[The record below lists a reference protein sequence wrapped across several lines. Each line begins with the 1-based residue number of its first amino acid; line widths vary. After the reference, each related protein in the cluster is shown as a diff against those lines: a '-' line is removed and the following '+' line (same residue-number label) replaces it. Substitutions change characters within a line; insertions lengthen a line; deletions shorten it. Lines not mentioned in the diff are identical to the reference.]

1 MPNGQP
7 VTEDHVS
14 GRSDLDLRSTLALVE
29 LINDEDAGVPA
40 AVRNAARP
48 LAAAID
54 AIAER
59 LALGGRLI
67 YVGAGSSGR
76 LAAVD
81 AAECGPTFGVPPEQ
95 VVVLVAGGV
104 AALAVAQEAAED
116 DDLAG
121 ARDVD
126 AAGVQ
131 ERDAVVLLSAS
142 GRTPYVAGAA
152 RAAREAGAL
161 TVALVCADESELGRL
176 ADHEVAV
183 VVGPE
188 VIAGSTRMK
197 AGTAQKLLLNT
208 ISTVTM
214 VRLGKTYGN
223 LMVDVVASNAKLRNR
238 ARSAVVIATGAAEA
252 EVDAALE
259 SSAGDVKVAIVSL
272 LSGLDA
278 ASAQARLAAAGGVV
292 RRALVQDPAQ

>member
-1 MPNGQP
+1 MRTGSP
-7 VTEDHVS
+7 VTEDHVA
-14 GRSDLDLRSTLALVE
+14 GRSDLDLRPTLDLIH

-40 AVRNAARP
+40 AVRSSAGL

-54 AIAER
+54 AIVPR
-59 LALGGRLI
+59 LEAGGRLI

-81 AAECGPTFGVPPEQ
+81 AAECGPTFGIPPEQ
-95 VVVLVAGGV
+95 VIAIVAGGTG
-104 AALAVAQEAAED
+104 ALAVAQEAAED
-116 DDLAG
+116 DDAAGTRDLA
-121 ARDVD
+121 D
-126 AAGVQ
+126 AGVQ
-131 ERDAVVLLSAS
+131 ERDAVILLSAS
-142 GRTPYVAGAA
+142 GSTPYVLGAA
-152 RAAREAGAL
+152 RAARAAGAL
-161 TVALVCADESELGRL
+161 TIALVCATESELAAL
-176 ADHEVAV
+176 ADHEVAA

-223 LMVDVVASNAKLRNR
+223 LMVDLVASNAKLRKR
-238 ARSAVVIATGAAEA
+238 ARSAVVIATGADEA
-252 EVDAALE
+252 DVDAALE
-259 SSAGDVKVAIVSL
+259 SSDGDVKVAIVSL

-278 ASAQARLAAAGGVV
+278 PAARARLEAANGVV
-292 RRALVQDPAQ
+292 RRALEQDPA